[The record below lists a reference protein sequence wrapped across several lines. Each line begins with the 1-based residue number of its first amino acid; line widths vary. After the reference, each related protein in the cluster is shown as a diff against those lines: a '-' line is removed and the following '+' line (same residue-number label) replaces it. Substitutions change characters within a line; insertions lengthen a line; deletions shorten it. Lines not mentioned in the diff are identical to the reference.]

1 MDAQGRAVSL
11 PGYLLVLA
19 RITDR
24 DRFGAYIQALP
35 PVYAEYGGRYLA
47 VAPAVTVEHFG
58 LSEPPQSTVVS
69 HWPSLGRLVEF
80 WHSKPYRQVASL
92 RAGTG
97 EFTCVGVE
105 GLEMPTT
112 NDPIKAV
119 VAIIGNVPTRALVEA
134 SGGTALAIARAAKVE
149 PLEGAW
155 TQGDLALYTFADV
168 ARARKMLGDFSSGQ
182 RGRSL
187 LLPVAA

>member
-1 MDAQGRAVSL
+1 MCDRGGTVSF

-19 RITDR
+19 RIADR
-24 DRFGAYIQALP
+24 DKFGSYIQALP
-35 PVYAEYGGRYLA
+35 PVYAEYGGSYLA
-47 VAPAVTVEHFG
+47 VAPAVTVERFG
-58 LSEPPQSTVVS
+58 LSEQPQSAVVS
-69 HWPSLGRLVEF
+69 RWPSLGRLVEF
-80 WHSKPYRQVASL
+80 WHSKPYRHVAAL

-105 GLEMPTT
+105 GLEPAEI
-112 NDPIKAV
+112 DEPIRAV

-155 TQGDLALYTFADV
+155 TQGDLALYTFSDLAK
-168 ARARKMLGDFSSGQ
+168 ARKMLSDFSSGQ

-187 LLPVAA
+187 LMPVAA